1 MLDKVLHFIK
11 YNNAVTII
19 LVMCFSGFG
28 VAYAAS
34 PTVRDSV
41 YSSQE
46 VVVSVDNTAIV
57 AADLDNFNF
66 NLKINAVTED
76 DKNYYVAYSYQTL
89 AIGDSVWQI
98 EEMNKT
104 LTVNKETLDGKDLGL
119 YAAKQLGDDMDYE
132 LSYLKRVQKIEQG
145 KGASEKVVT
154 TEYSGLVGKLLN
166 PKENVIEGYN
176 PVIPEP
182 VPETPVTEPS
192 NPEPVVVPPVNS
204 QLQINPAPESVV
216 QPQTEPAPEAT
227 SDSTNSPQAT
237 ATTTPATEPAPDST
251 ATSTTAS
258 ESATDSTATATT
270 TQISDQTSE
279 SATSTPEAVTDSTQ

>member
-1 MLDKVLHFIK
+1 MHMLQKVLHFIK

-66 NLKINAVTED
+66 NLKINSVTED

-98 EEMNKT
+98 EEMDKT

-119 YAAKQLGDDMDYE
+119 YAAKQLGDNMDYE
-132 LSYLKRVQKIEQG
+132 LSYLKRVQKIEQE
-145 KGASEKVVT
+145 KGVSEKVVT

-176 PVIPEP
+176 PVIPVP

-204 QLQINPAPESVV
+204 EPQINPTPEPVV

-227 SDSTNSPQAT
+227 ST

-251 ATSTTAS
+251 ATSTPVSDQAATSTPPSDQTAS
-258 ESATDSTATATT
+258 TSASTTDSTSTATT
-270 TQISDQTSE
+270 TQTSDSL
-279 SATSTPEAVTDSTQ
+279 